1 MGTEVL
7 REEAGGQG
15 VYTCSLHS
23 TVIEAVRPDPDPELD
38 LDLDPE
44 LDIDLDLNPKLL

>member
-38 LDLDPE
+38 LDLD
-44 LDIDLDLNPKLL
+44 LNPKLD

>member
-15 VYTCSLHS
+15 VYTCSLHT
-23 TVIEAVRPDPDPELD
+23 TVIEAVRPGPDPELD
-38 LDLDPE
+38 VDLTQS
-44 LDIDLDLNPKLL
+44 LT